1 MQINYALLADAPD
14 VLKAWGVDMIWG
26 TPIYLVDPSGEVVA
40 ESFSSIEKRLE
51 SALNLYSPD

>member
-1 MQINYALLADAPD
+1 MQINYALLADASD

-26 TPIYLVDPSGEVVA
+26 TPIYLVDPSGQVVA

-51 SALNLYSPD
+51 RNLGKPR

>member
-1 MQINYALLADAPD
+1 MQINYALLAEASD

-26 TPIYLVDPSGEVVA
+26 TPIYLVDPSGQVVA

-51 SALNLYSPD
+51 KNLGKPR